1 MRQCKRF
8 IPKCSATSA
17 GGFTAVELLMG
28 VVLMGIAVAATSGMF
43 LASKQQMFM
52 QQWQLEATQA
62 ARAAV
67 DSIVRDLRLSGACLP
82 TTGDFISL
90 SGVNNG
96 TTDQITT
103 RTGLT
108 QPNLSCV
115 QAVVQIG
122 STVSASSSTV
132 PVQSSVGF
140 VAGMRAY
147 IRNPTGTGEYFDI
160 TAVPSGTQLVK
171 AQTLTQDYPETSGIY
186 AIDERTYSLDTWT
199 SPANGPQPELLL
211 KVGNQTPQSFAIGI
225 ESLNI
230 QYQLDR
236 NCPSCDV
243 VDLPTSN
250 ADWSL
255 VEAVLL
261 TITARSEQPD
271 AEGNYYRRT
280 VSVKVKPRNLLP
292 P

>member
-1 MRQCKRF
+1 M
-8 IPKCSATSA
+8 
-17 GGFTAVELLMG
+17 GVLLMS
-28 VVLMGIAVAATSGMF
+28 IAVAATSGMF
-43 LASKQQMFM
+43 LASKQQMLM
-52 QQWQLEATQA
+52 QQRQVETTQA

-82 TTGDFISL
+82 STGDFISL

-115 QAVVQIG
+115 QTAVPIG
-122 STVSASSSTV
+122 STASAGNSTV
-132 PVQSSVGF
+132 PVQSSAGF

-147 IRNPTGTGEYFDI
+147 IRGTAGTGEYFDI
-160 TAVPSGTQLVK
+160 TGVPSGTQLTK
-171 AQTLTQDYPETSGIY
+171 AQTLSQDYPATSGIY
-186 AIDERTYSLDTWT
+186 AIDERTYYLDTWA
-199 SPANGPQPELLL
+199 SPLNGSQPELMLRI
-211 KVGNQTPQSFAIGI
+211 GDQTPQSFAVDI
-225 ESLNI
+225 EALNI

-236 NCPSCDV
+236 NCPPCDV
-243 VDLPTSN
+243 VDLPSS
-250 ADWSL
+250 ASDWSL

-261 TITARSEQPD
+261 TITARSEQAD
-271 AEGNYYRRT
+271 SSGNYYRRT
-280 VSVKVKPRNLLP
+280 AAVTVKPRNLLP